1 MTFDKVHCLF
11 EQSGTFKKAFKELGY
26 NAIDYDINE
35 TENVDIVVNLF
46 TQIYLADMEE
56 ESSIFDNISQDD
68 LVIAFFP
75 CTYFSDQS
83 QLLSRGDS
91 YGQKKWSEKKKLEH
105 SIEQM
110 HLRNKYYILLC
121 SLCLVAIKRGFKLI
135 IENPYGKVNFLKHF
149 FPLKPE
155 VVLLDRRKMGDFYKK
170 PTQFF
175 FINCVPEF
183 KLWNECAKTMREQNR
198 IEDNRGFARSVISPT
213 FAKNFIKTYITN
225 N

>member
-1 MTFDKVHCLF
+1 MTFSKVHCLF

-26 NAIDYDINE
+26 NAIDYDINK
-35 TENVDIVVNLF
+35 TKNVDVVTNLF
-46 TQIYLADMEE
+46 TQINLASIEE
-56 ESSIFDNISQDD
+56 ESTIFDNISQDD

-91 YGQKKWSEKKKLEH
+91 YGQKEWSEKKKIEYSL
-105 SIEQM
+105 EQM
-110 HLRNKYYILLC
+110 HQRNRYYLLLC
-121 SLCLVAIKRGFKLI
+121 SLCLIAIKRGFKLI
-135 IENPYGKVNFLKHF
+135 IENPYGRVNFLKHF

-155 VVLLDRRKMGDFYKK
+155 VVLLDRQKMGDFYKK

-183 KLWNECAKTMREQNR
+183 KLWNECYKTMGKQKR
-198 IEDNRGFARSVISPT
+198 IEDNKGFARSIISPA

-225 N
+225 D

>member
-1 MTFDKVHCLF
+1 MVFNKVHCLF

-26 NAIDYDINE
+26 NAIDYDINK
-35 TENVDIVVNLF
+35 TENVDVVTNLF
-46 TQIYLADMEE
+46 IQINLASIEE
-56 ESSIFDNISQDD
+56 ESTIFDNISQDD

-91 YGQKKWSEKKKLEH
+91 YGQKEWSEKKKIEYSL
-105 SIEQM
+105 EQM
-110 HLRNKYYILLC
+110 HQRNRYYLLLC
-121 SLCLVAIKRGFKLI
+121 SLCLLAIKKGFKLI

-155 VVLLDRRKMGDFYKK
+155 VVLLDRRKLGDFYKK

-183 KLWNECAKTMREQNR
+183 KLWGECTETMGKQNK

-225 N
+225 D

>member
-1 MTFDKVHCLF
+1 MIFNKVHCIF
-11 EQSGTFKKAFKELGY
+11 EQSGTFKKAFEELGY
-26 NAIDYDINE
+26 NAIDYDINK
-35 TENVDIVVNLF
+35 TENVDVVVDLF
-46 TQIYLADMEE
+46 TQIFLASQEK
-56 ESSIFDNISQDD
+56 ESIVFDNISQDD

-75 CTYFSDQS
+75 CTYFSDQN
-83 QLLSRGDS
+83 QLLSRGDN
-91 YGQKKWSEKKKLEH
+91 YGQKDWSEKQKLEY
-105 SIEQM
+105 SMKQM
-110 HLRNKYYILLC
+110 QERSSFYTFLC
-121 SLCLVAIKRGFKLI
+121 NLCLIAIKRGFKLI

-183 KLWNECAKTMREQNR
+183 KLWNECIETMGKQKR
-198 IEDNRGFARSVISPT
+198 IEDNRGFARSIISPT

-225 N
+225 D